1 MNERNKP
8 THRNRRFS
16 KKVRVARKQKITY
29 TVITNINKD
38 KFLPINLSS
47 RELDEDEKSLLSKG
61 PSFCPVPRDVNRV
74 TLQEDWEKFEHRI
87 QATTLFYNQNNNSNS
102 DAVEK
107 EPLFPTVKKVSSWK
121 APVSKFP
128 KVELFLESVK
138 NDLFNPA
145 NSPTVYD
152 NLTVGERKA
161 LSKLKTLDQQVIKI
175 QDKGSKFV
183 ILEQTEYSDKML
195 SQLENPLHYKTLDS
209 DPTLFRVFV
218 DGGTN

>member
-1 MNERNKP
+1 MESP
-8 THRNRRFS
+8 GFQIS
-16 KKVRVARKQKITY
+16 E
-29 TVITNINKD
+29 
-38 KFLPINLSS
+38 S
-47 RELDEDEKSLLSKG
+47 RIISWIG
-61 PSFCPVPRDVNRV
+61 
-74 TLQEDWEKFEHRI
+74 QEWFI
-87 QATTLFYNQNNNSNS
+87 
-102 DAVEK
+102 
-107 EPLFPTVKKVSSWK
+107 
-121 APVSKFP
+121 
-128 KVELFLESVK
+128 
-138 NDLFNPA
+138 NPA